1 MKPATTEIDP
11 SKLAKSASQKA
22 FAANTEASHNLAA
35 DAHDKAASIALAEGD
50 KGKSKKHRKI
60 ADQHRKAAAVA
71 PSVSLSQSESAD
83 DAPETDEPDH
93 DGKDENPL
101 LTWANAK

>member
-1 MKPATTEIDP
+1 MKAATTEIDP

-22 FAANTEASHNLAA
+22 FATNTPQAHKLAA
-35 DAHDKAASIALAEGD
+35 DSHDKAAKFAIAD
-50 KGKSKKHRKI
+50 GKMATAKKHRHL
-60 ADQHRKAAAVA
+60 ADQHRKAASIA
-71 PSVSLSQSESAD
+71 PSLSLSQSKSSD
-83 DAPETDEPDH
+83 DSPEVDEPDH